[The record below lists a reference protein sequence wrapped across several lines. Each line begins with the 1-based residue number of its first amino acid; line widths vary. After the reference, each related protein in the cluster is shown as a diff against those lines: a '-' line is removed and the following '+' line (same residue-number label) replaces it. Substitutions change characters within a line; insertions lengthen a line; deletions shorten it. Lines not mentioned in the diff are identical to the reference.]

1 MKVDINVPESL
12 NEITLY
18 QYQKF
23 EKLIQ
28 NNEASHF
35 VNQKTIEIFCDIELK
50 DVARIKVADTDSLL
64 VHLNTLL
71 QTKPKL
77 TRTFKLGVY
86 EFGFIPKIEDITS
99 GEFIDLDY
107 YFKTGSIEN
116 LHLLCSI
123 LYKQYKI
130 DEWNNTIEEPY
141 IYDIHIRSEHFLKEP
156 ISNIYGIINYFYKF
170 KENFINNYTGIFT
183 SPDDDLDLEGLD
195 QNEINEIKKEI
206 EEDKK
211 RSEFSWQLLVFDL
224 TNGDLTKFESVCGLS
239 LIYVFNTIAMKKA
252 MKL

>member
-77 TRTFKLGVY
+77 TRTFKLGIY

-99 GEFIDLDY
+99 GEFIDLETYLGDTETLHKAMAVLFRPIKNKVKDLYIIEDY
-107 YFKTGSIEN
+107 EAADKYSEVLKYMPLDIALGSM
-116 LHLLCSI
+116 LFFWTLLNDCGIALSHYI
-123 LYKQYKI
+123 QNEVEQSEAAKQVLEKNGVGI
-130 DEWNNTIEEPY
+130 NQFTQQ
-141 IYDIHIRSEHFLKEP
+141 LK
-156 ISNIYGIINYFYKF
+156 
-170 KENFINNYTGIFT
+170 GIF
-183 SPDDDLDLEGLD
+183 SDS
-195 QNEINEIKKEI
+195 I
-206 EEDKK
+206 
-211 RSEFSWQLLVFDL
+211 QLP
-224 TNGDLTKFESVCGLS
+224 N
-239 LIYVFNTIAMKKA
+239 YR
-252 MKL
+252 

>member
-18 QYQKF
+18 QYQNF

-99 GEFIDLDY
+99 GEFIDLETYLGD
-107 YFKTGSIEN
+107 TET
-116 LHLLCSI
+116 LHKAMAVLFRPIKSKVKD
-123 LYKQYKI
+123 LYI
-130 DEWNNTIEEPY
+130 IEEYEAADRYSEVLKYMPLDIALGSMLFFWTLLNDCGNALSHY
-141 IYDIHIRSEHFLKEP
+141 IQNEVEQSEQAKQVLAKNGVGINQFTQQLK
-156 ISNIYGIINYFYKF
+156 
-170 KENFINNYTGIFT
+170 GIF
-183 SPDDDLDLEGLD
+183 SDS
-195 QNEINEIKKEI
+195 I
-206 EEDKK
+206 
-211 RSEFSWQLLVFDL
+211 QLP
-224 TNGDLTKFESVCGLS
+224 N
-239 LIYVFNTIAMKKA
+239 YQ
-252 MKL
+252 

>member
-77 TRTFKLGVY
+77 TRTFKLGIY

-99 GEFIDLDY
+99 GEFIDLETYLGDTETLHKAMAVLFRPIKNKVKDLYIIEDY
-107 YFKTGSIEN
+107 EAADKYSEVLKYMSLDIALGSM
-116 LHLLCSI
+116 LFFWTLLNDCGIALSHYI
-123 LYKQYKI
+123 QNEVEQSEAAKQVLEKNGVGI
-130 DEWNNTIEEPY
+130 NQFTQQ
-141 IYDIHIRSEHFLKEP
+141 LK
-156 ISNIYGIINYFYKF
+156 
-170 KENFINNYTGIFT
+170 GIF
-183 SPDDDLDLEGLD
+183 SDS
-195 QNEINEIKKEI
+195 I
-206 EEDKK
+206 
-211 RSEFSWQLLVFDL
+211 QLP
-224 TNGDLTKFESVCGLS
+224 NYQSQH
-239 LIYVFNTIAMKKA
+239 
-252 MKL
+252 

>member
-99 GEFIDLDY
+99 GEFIDLETYLGDTETLHKAMAVLFRPIKSKVKDLYIIEDY
-107 YFKTGSIEN
+107 EAADKYSEVLKYMPLDIALGAMVFFWT
-116 LHLLCSI
+116 LLNDCGNALSHYI
-123 LYKQYKI
+123 QNEVEQSEQAKQVLAKNGVGI
-130 DEWNNTIEEPY
+130 NQFTQQ
-141 IYDIHIRSEHFLKEP
+141 LKEIFSDSIQLP
-156 ISNIYGIINYFYKF
+156 NYQ
-170 KENFINNYTGIFT
+170 
-183 SPDDDLDLEGLD
+183 S
-195 QNEINEIKKEI
+195 QH
-206 EEDKK
+206 
-211 RSEFSWQLLVFDL
+211 
-224 TNGDLTKFESVCGLS
+224 
-239 LIYVFNTIAMKKA
+239 
-252 MKL
+252 

>member
-77 TRTFKLGVY
+77 TRTFKLGIY

-99 GEFIDLDY
+99 GEFIDLETYLGDTETLHKAMAVLFRPIKNKVKDLYIIEDY
-107 YFKTGSIEN
+107 EAADKYSEVLKYMPLDIALGSM
-116 LHLLCSI
+116 LFFWTLLNDCGIALSHYI
-123 LYKQYKI
+123 QNELEQSEAAKQVLEKNGVGI
-130 DEWNNTIEEPY
+130 NQFTQQ
-141 IYDIHIRSEHFLKEP
+141 LK
-156 ISNIYGIINYFYKF
+156 
-170 KENFINNYTGIFT
+170 GIF
-183 SPDDDLDLEGLD
+183 SDSIQLP
-195 QNEINEIKKEI
+195 NY
-206 EEDKK
+206 
-211 RSEFSWQLLVFDL
+211 RSQL
-224 TNGDLTKFESVCGLS
+224 
-239 LIYVFNTIAMKKA
+239 
-252 MKL
+252 

>member
-28 NNEASHF
+28 NNDASHF

-64 VHLNTLL
+64 MHLNTLL

-99 GEFIDLDY
+99 GEFIDLETYLGDTETLHKAMAVLFRPIKSKVKDLYIIEDY
-107 YFKTGSIEN
+107 EAADRYSEVLKYMPLDIALGSM
-116 LHLLCSI
+116 LFFWTLLNDCGIALSHYI
-123 LYKQYKI
+123 QNEVEQSEVAKQVLEKNGVGI
-130 DEWNNTIEEPY
+130 NQFTQQ
-141 IYDIHIRSEHFLKEP
+141 LKE
-156 ISNIYGIINYFYKF
+156 IFSNSMQLPNY
-170 KENFINNYTGIFT
+170 
-183 SPDDDLDLEGLD
+183 
-195 QNEINEIKKEI
+195 Q
-206 EEDKK
+206 
-211 RSEFSWQLLVFDL
+211 
-224 TNGDLTKFESVCGLS
+224 
-239 LIYVFNTIAMKKA
+239 
-252 MKL
+252 

>member
-50 DVARIKVADTDSLL
+50 DVARIRIADIDSLL

-71 QTKPKL
+71 QAKPKL

-86 EFGFIPKIEDITS
+86 EFGFIPKLEDITS
-99 GEFIDLDY
+99 GEFIDLETYLGD
-107 YFKTGSIEN
+107 TET
-116 LHLLCSI
+116 LHKAMAVLFRPIKSKVKD
-123 LYKQYKI
+123 LYI
-130 DEWNNTIEEPY
+130 IEEYEAADRYSEVLKYMPLDIALGSMLFFLTLLNDCGNALSHY
-141 IYDIHIRSEHFLKEP
+141 ILNEVEQSEQAKQVLAKNGVGINQFTQQLK
-156 ISNIYGIINYFYKF
+156 
-170 KENFINNYTGIFT
+170 GIF
-183 SPDDDLDLEGLD
+183 SDS
-195 QNEINEIKKEI
+195 I
-206 EEDKK
+206 
-211 RSEFSWQLLVFDL
+211 QLP
-224 TNGDLTKFESVCGLS
+224 N
-239 LIYVFNTIAMKKA
+239 YQ
-252 MKL
+252 